1 MTISCSSLSTAA
13 ITPYPWERGLGPS
26 EFDAVGGLLNRP
38 LINARRDWTHWQSH
52 GDVFQ
57 MLEVLYAAVFVILAL
72 NVIVVILAV
81 ARALHN
87 HS

>member
-1 MTISCSSLSTAA
+1 M
-13 ITPYPWERGLGPS
+13 RGETG
-26 EFDAVGGLLNRP
+26 
-38 LINARRDWTHWQSH
+38 THWQSH
-52 GDVFQ
+52 GDVFP
-57 MLEVLYAAVFVILAL
+57 MLEVLYAAVFVILVL

>member
-1 MTISCSSLSTAA
+1 
-13 ITPYPWERGLGPS
+13 
-26 EFDAVGGLLNRP
+26 
-38 LINARRDWTHWQSH
+38 
-52 GDVFQ
+52 